1 MNYTW
6 EEVLEATDN
15 AEIYETE
22 DFKYEVVG
30 FTSTGKKIPLGTLSR
45 ELEMV
50 GIDDALYYFLR
61 EVKLMA
67 RNEIERRNEMID
79 TVNRIYNLRKEIRLE
94 LENMGNIISGK
105 ITVIKD
111 PSCYVRTSPSI
122 DCPFVTT
129 VHIVYSPNTRITMNK
144 QNYADSV
151 EHTKNKIIDS
161 IKYAAN
167 NIGRNIQVIIDNQSI
182 TIRVEIVRGVWME
195 L

>member
-1 MNYTW
+1 MDYTW
-6 EEVLEATDN
+6 EEVLEAIDN

-30 FTSTGKKIPLGTLSR
+30 FTSTGKKISLGVISR
-45 ELEMV
+45 EVIEV
-50 GIDDALYYFLR
+50 DGALVYFLR

-67 RNEIERRNEMID
+67 RNKIERRNSMTDIMLM
-79 TVNRIYNLRKEIRLE
+79 VHNLRSDIRLE
-94 LENMGNIISGK
+94 LEYMGNVTSGK

-111 PSCYVRTSPSI
+111 PLCYVTTSPSI

-129 VHIVYSPNTRITMNK
+129 VHIVYSPNTRSTMNR
-144 QNYADSV
+144 QNYADTI

-161 IKYAAN
+161 IKYAAD
-167 NIGRNIQVIIDNQSI
+167 NIGKNIQVTIENNII
-182 TIRVEIVRGVWME
+182 TVLVEITKGVWIE